1 MAKLSDVP
9 IVTALVLFYQQLGTA
24 LFIAVGQAVLLNKL
38 LHAIQV
44 IDPSITMGQIINAG
58 ATGLKNLVSGE
69 ESLTRLLSAYAKS
82 LDSVFIVAT
91 VVAGLSVLFA
101 CGVEWKS
108 MKGGEIGAPEDKD
121 EEKQRESL
129 DQGRPIGQT

>member
-1 MAKLSDVP
+1 M
-9 IVTALVLFYQQLGTA
+9 
-24 LFIAVGQAVLLNKL
+24 GQAVLLNKL

-44 IDPSITMGQIINAG
+44 IDPSITMGQILNAG
-58 ATGLKNLVSGE
+58 ATGLKNLVSGDE
-69 ESLTRLLSAYAKS
+69 LKLTRLLSAYAKS

-91 VVAGLSVLFA
+91 VIAGLAVLFA
-101 CGVEWKS
+101 CGIEWKS

-121 EEKQRESL
+121 GEKQRESL